1 MAKILFHLAGGIGNM
16 IMATP
21 SVNALVDAG
30 ETVDLLVDG
39 DFDDSIDLFKE
50 WPVPRVIANQEDDL
64 PDGSYDFYLIS
75 WLAKKP
81 LDIPQIQESIIL
93 STSYYGVDGRRFPE
107 YEMYMHFARAINQ
120 TCARIAKTY
129 CGTSGREFPEITKKT
144 LVLYP
149 GCQERYPIKRWDKFS
164 ELAARYDDVAIVGSD
179 LDLSPRYSYTYPE
192 WIKRHFGPQLGRN
205 GRVARLLKIFGTPYN
220 HKVIASTHVKNYIGK
235 LTLADTAAL
244 ISQAGAFVGNDGGLS
259 HVAAALEVPT
269 YVLFGP
275 TDVEKNTVPMQ
286 NLHVIRT
293 GLDCQPCQFGGKYPR
308 AFTSHYIGCPVRMRC
323 MSRLSVERVEATVE
337 FG

>member
-1 MAKILFHLAGGIGNM
+1 
-16 IMATP
+16 
-21 SVNALVDAG
+21 
-30 ETVDLLVDG
+30 
-39 DFDDSIDLFKE
+39 
-50 WPVPRVIANQEDDL
+50 
-64 PDGSYDFYLIS
+64 
-75 WLAKKP
+75 
-81 LDIPQIQESIIL
+81 
-93 STSYYGVDGRRFPE
+93 
-107 YEMYMHFARAINQ
+107 
-120 TCARIAKTY
+120 
-129 CGTSGREFPEITKKT
+129 
-144 LVLYP
+144 
-149 GCQERYPIKRWDKFS
+149 
-164 ELAARYDDVAIVGSD
+164 
-179 LDLSPRYSYTYPE
+179 
-192 WIKRHFGPQLGRN
+192 
-205 GRVARLLKIFGTPYN
+205 LLKIFGTPYN

-235 LTLADTAAL
+235 LTLADTTAL